1 MLPDFEASLINEIKF
16 NKKGQATLSKRGTA
30 RLLGIHSGD
39 LNTAR
44 MDSKLIESL
53 NEYGFDPETFNEM
66 GIPDTALGLIAN
78 HFAVYSKNPR
88 MQTLKV
94 ANFFAAVGARVAL
107 QKIGGW
113 TPEVEANN
121 ETINEASVK
130 EMFKQL
136 LENQTE
142 LLKWKA
148 IKPHGLTGIE
158 DIAEAYA
165 DKGTE
170 GLILASDRDLYTV
183 SEWHAK
189 VIGGTLTKPMKHS
202 IANRLAAM
210 FKQLK
215 KGAPA
220 KKKVK
225 SSDGKKNYWTLAYP
239 ESDFPLISVVF
250 LQLMAEKTT
259 IG

>member
-1 MLPDFEASLINEIKF
+1 MSIEISDSLKTEIKF
-16 NKKGQATLSKRGTA
+16 NSKGQSVVSKRGVV
-30 RLLGIHSGD
+30 RLLGIH
-39 LNTAR
+39 
-44 MDSKLIESL
+44 MESL
-53 NEYGFDPETFNEM
+53 SISTISKELLNKIKKLGYDFDLMATQ
-66 GIPDTALGLIAN
+66 GIPDTLLGLLAN
-78 HFAVYSKNPR
+78 HFAYCVLNPK
-88 MQTLKV
+88 QQAIDV
-94 ANFFAAVGARVAL
+94 AIFFAGVGARVAL

-121 ETINEASVK
+121 ETIDEASVK

-165 DKGTE
+165 DKGLE
-170 GLILASDRDLYTV
+170 GLTLASGRDLYTV

-220 KKKVK
+220 KKTVK